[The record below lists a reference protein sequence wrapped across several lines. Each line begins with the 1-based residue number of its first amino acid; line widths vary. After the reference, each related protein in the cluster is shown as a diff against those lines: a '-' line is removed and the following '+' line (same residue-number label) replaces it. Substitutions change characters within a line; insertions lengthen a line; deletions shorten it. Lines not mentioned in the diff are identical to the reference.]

1 MSPLMLGASGLINGR
16 ITLERIAV
24 ERGDVEVAL
33 WGKNLTDNNS
43 PRWLVAIAGLFASSS
58 FLLGSDLWN

>member
-1 MSPLMLGASGLINGR
+1 MSPLMSRASWLISGR
-16 ITLERIAV
+16 IALERIAV

-43 PRWLVAIAGLFASSS
+43 PRWLVAIAGVFAS
-58 FLLGSDLWN
+58 